1 MRYEK
6 NDEIKKHTEKIH
18 LKNEHNLQILSL
30 IDNWILFSFQIK
42 FCVEFYFIKEV
53 KRSLFYMNY

>member
-18 LKNEHNLQILSL
+18 LENEHNLQILSL
-30 IDNWILFSFQIK
+30 IDNWILFSLSDKIL
-42 FCVEFYFIKEV
+42 C
-53 KRSLFYMNY
+53 